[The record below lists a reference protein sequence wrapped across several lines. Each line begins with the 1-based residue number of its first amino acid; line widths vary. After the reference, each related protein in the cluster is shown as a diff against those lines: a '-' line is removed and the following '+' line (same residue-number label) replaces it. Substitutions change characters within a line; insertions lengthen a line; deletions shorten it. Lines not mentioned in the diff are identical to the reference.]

1 MATLEGKKRSLN
13 VKSGWATILVILNT
27 PVNESDQIRD

>member
-13 VKSGWATILVILNT
+13 VKLGYSNNSRDLNT